1 MAFQS
6 TTQGFI
12 ESRNPCHQHTRYFCS
27 QKILKR
33 GDRIKGLKLRR
44 INTYCS
50 CHSTRGAAVHEV
62 EKKSLACTAA
72 CLLRLPQYTR
82 DSFFYLVSH
91 VLRCHST
98 RDTVAPQIAVVGR
111 IQLAA
116 APQLVPFYTIPN
128 KSSGSR
134 THHFQAYFHW
144 HFCQYCTYVSIR
156 SQIKLFTV
164 KIGVH
169 SINPFQ

>member
-1 MAFQS
+1 MAWLPFQKVFLFSNKNMGLCLYMPMDVAKSYHKIIHVLNKKYFFTCKWHTMAFQS

-91 VLRCHST
+91 VLWCRST
-98 RDTVAPQIAVVGR
+98 RDTAAPQIAVVGR
-111 IQLAA
+111 I
-116 APQLVPFYTIPN
+116 
-128 KSSGSR
+128 
-134 THHFQAYFHW
+134 
-144 HFCQYCTYVSIR
+144 
-156 SQIKLFTV
+156 
-164 KIGVH
+164 
-169 SINPFQ
+169 